1 MKHDLRQIANRTV
14 GVSPSLLAADFSCLG
29 AEISRIAEAG
39 ADMLHLDVMDGLF
52 VPNISFGIPV
62 VAGLRDKSDLLFD
75 THLMIE
81 HPARYAEAFARAG
94 ADHLT
99 FHLESA
105 DAPEE
110 AVAACRA
117 AGCTVG
123 ISLKPKTP
131 AEEVFAYLEIIDLVL
146 VMTVEPGF
154 GGQKFMADMLDKV
167 RKVRAEIE
175 RRHLAVH
182 VQMDGGIGP
191 ANAGLCVDAGGNL
204 LVAGTS
210 VFRAPDAAA
219 AINEIRSSGNHHS

>member
-1 MKHDLRQIANRTV
+1 MKHDLRQRSNRTV
-14 GVSPSLLAADFSCLG
+14 GVAPSLLAADFSCLG
-29 AEISRIAEAG
+29 AEITRIAGAG

-52 VPNISFGIPV
+52 VPNISFGVPV
-62 VAGLRDKSDLLFD
+62 IAGLRAKSDLLFD

-81 HPARYAEAFARAG
+81 HPARYAEAFAKAG

-105 DAPEE
+105 DGPAE
-110 AVAACRA
+110 AIAACRA

-131 AEEVFAYLEIIDLVL
+131 AEAVYPYLDKIDLVL

-167 RKVRAEIE
+167 RKVRAEIA
-175 RRHLAVH
+175 RRDLAVH

-191 ANAGLCVDAGGNL
+191 GNAGLCIGAGGNL
-204 LVAGTS
+204 FVAGTS

-219 AINEIRSSGNHHS
+219 AIEAIRNPSN

>member
-1 MKHDLRQIANRTV
+1 MNRNLKKLSNRTISV
-14 GVSPSLLAADFSCLG
+14 APSLLAADFSRLG
-29 AEISRIAEAG
+29 EEVSRIAEAG
-39 ADMLHLDVMDGLF
+39 ADMLHLDVMDGHF

-62 VAGLRDKSDLLFD
+62 IAGLRDKSDLLFD

-81 HPARYAEAFARAG
+81 HPVRYAEAFAKAG

-105 DAPEE
+105 DDPAE

-123 ISLKPKTP
+123 ISLKPQTP
-131 AEEVFAYLEIIDLVL
+131 AEAVFPYLETIDLVL

-167 RKVRAEIE
+167 RKIRAEIA
-175 RRHLAVH
+175 RLALPIH

-191 ANAGLCVDAGGNL
+191 ANAGLCIAAGGNCF
-204 LVAGTS
+204 VAGTS
-210 VFRAPDAAA
+210 VFRAPDAAE
-219 AINEIRSSGNHHS
+219 AIHAIKKPSIKE